1 MGSHLFNKY
10 LLLSLSLPAAV
21 LDTGASYVGV
31 GEIDD
36 KPAKKNRIRISDSVN
51 KL

>member
-10 LLLSLSLPAAV
+10 LFLSLSVPGAV
-21 LDTGASYVGV
+21 LGTGASYVGV

-36 KPAKKNRIRISDSVN
+36 KLAKNNRIRISDSVN